1 MKLWEMSFV
10 GAVMVCGILL
20 VRAAGYHRVSKQTF
34 LVLWMAA
41 ALRFLTPWQLPWSP
55 EFWGYLPE
63 NQKLWGERVEEMAA
77 VPFAGTAA
85 AGEEQEVSVS
95 SMTGEN
101 QQPETVPAGRE
112 PGEKAGESYETQLY
126 PAAGTLRSPG
136 WYPVLRGIWLLGA
149 AAVGVYFAIQYL
161 IHRRKM
167 RELLPAEDWPAV
179 ESWRERHEAVQRIRV
194 FYTDYYDTPFSMGIF
209 RKKIVLT
216 REIRHFSAERLQDI
230 LEHEA
235 VHLRRLDSLW
245 KLAGILVVIL
255 HWFNPLAWL
264 MLKKLEEDLEV
275 SCDERVIRAYG
286 TDARKRYAKT
296 LLAMDRG
303 RRAPFLANGF
313 GGKQMRRRIRCV
325 LEKKSSRLWS
335 WAALTVC
342 GIFLVGCMGGGSV
355 PEEKTAESG
364 TDSKLIAS
372 GTEKDGLLQQLALGT
387 EIIYPENMTVYRG
400 DPCGELV
407 VAEEDSEEKWLM
419 GLTMLPVDS
428 KGNGAD
434 GRVNPGVYGAISGEE
449 KEIQFNTYKIW
460 ADKGEGAVV
469 SFEMKEPLPFTVGY
483 VKDGIYT
490 EVYQVQEQD
499 ITETSSGRYSI
510 CMSFP
515 ETGSY
520 SVVIHNT
527 SEEAIRFDRLH
538 YQEIY
543 KDAHVS

>member
-77 VPFAGTAA
+77 VPFAGAAA

-112 PGEKAGESYETQLY
+112 PGEKVGESYETQLY
-126 PAAGTLRSPG
+126 PAAGTFRSPG
-136 WYPVLRGIWLLGA
+136 WYPVLRVIWLLGA

-179 ESWRERHEAVQRIRV
+179 ESWRERHEAV
-194 FYTDYYDTPFSMGIF
+194 
-209 RKKIVLT
+209 
-216 REIRHFSAERLQDI
+216 
-230 LEHEA
+230 
-235 VHLRRLDSLW
+235 HLRRLDSLW

-264 MLKKLEEDLEV
+264 MLKKLEV

-335 WAALTVC
+335 WTALTVC
-342 GIFLVGCMGGGSV
+342 GIFLAGCMGGGSV

-400 DPCGELV
+400 IPAG
-407 VAEEDSEEKWLM
+407 SWWWQRRIRKR
-419 GLTMLPVDS
+419 
-428 KGNGAD
+428 NG
-434 GRVNPGVYGAISGEE
+434 
-449 KEIQFNTYKIW
+449 
-460 ADKGEGAVV
+460 
-469 SFEMKEPLPFTVGY
+469 
-483 VKDGIYT
+483 
-490 EVYQVQEQD
+490 
-499 ITETSSGRYSI
+499 
-510 CMSFP
+510 
-515 ETGSY
+515 
-520 SVVIHNT
+520 
-527 SEEAIRFDRLH
+527 
-538 YQEIY
+538 
-543 KDAHVS
+543 

>member
-20 VRAAGYHRVSKQTF
+20 VRAAGYRRVSKQTF

-41 ALRFLTPWQLPWSP
+41 ALRFLTPWQLPWGP

-63 NQKLWGERVEEMAA
+63 NQKLWGESAAEEME
-77 VPFAGTAA
+77 VPVSGVTVA
-85 AGEEQEVSVS
+85 EEQEVSVS

-112 PGEKAGESYETQLY
+112 LGEKVGESYETQLY

-136 WYPVLRGIWLLGA
+136 WYPVLRVIWLLGA

-216 REIRHFSAERLQDI
+216 REIRHFSVERLQDI

-335 WAALTVC
+335 WTALTVC
-342 GIFLVGCMGGGSV
+342 GIKKRQT
-355 PEEKTAESG
+355 PE
-364 TDSKLIAS
+364 
-372 GTEKDGLLQQLALGT
+372 
-387 EIIYPENMTVYRG
+387 VHR
-400 DPCGELV
+400 C
-407 VAEEDSEEKWLM
+407 
-419 GLTMLPVDS
+419 
-428 KGNGAD
+428 
-434 GRVNPGVYGAISGEE
+434 
-449 KEIQFNTYKIW
+449 
-460 ADKGEGAVV
+460 
-469 SFEMKEPLPFTVGY
+469 LPF
-483 VKDGIYT
+483 YT
-490 EVYQVQEQD
+490 PAWV
-499 ITETSSGRYSI
+499 
-510 CMSFP
+510 
-515 ETGSY
+515 
-520 SVVIHNT
+520 
-527 SEEAIRFDRLH
+527 
-538 YQEIY
+538 
-543 KDAHVS
+543 

>member
-20 VRAAGYHRVSKQTF
+20 VRAAGYRRVSKQTF

-41 ALRFLTPWQLPWSP
+41 ALRFLTPWQLPWGP

-63 NQKLWGERVEEMAA
+63 NQKLWGKSAAEEME
-77 VPFAGTAA
+77 VPVSGVTVA
-85 AGEEQEVSVS
+85 EEQEVSVS

-136 WYPVLRGIWLLGA
+136 WYPVLRVIWLLGA

-179 ESWRERHEAVQRIRV
+179 ESWRER
-194 FYTDYYDTPFSMGIF
+194 
-209 RKKIVLT
+209 
-216 REIRHFSAERLQDI
+216 
-230 LEHEA
+230 HEA

-335 WAALTVC
+335 WTALTVC
-342 GIFLVGCMGGGSV
+342 GIFLAGCMGGGSV

-543 KDAHVS
+543 KDVHVS